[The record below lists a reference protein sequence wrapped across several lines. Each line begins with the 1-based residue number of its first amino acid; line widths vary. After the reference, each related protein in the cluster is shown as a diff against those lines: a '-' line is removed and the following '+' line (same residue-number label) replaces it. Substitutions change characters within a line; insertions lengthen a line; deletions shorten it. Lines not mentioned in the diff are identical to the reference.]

1 MVVIVRVIVM
11 IDGDETGVPGVRS
24 FGPVETSFNEKER
37 EYGIPVWWQP
47 LPPLPFHVVV
57 FYEDL
62 QAYDRTLVL
71 SALNVM
77 C

>member
-11 IDGDETGVPGVRS
+11 IDGDETGVPGIRS
-24 FGPVETSFNEKER
+24 FGPVETSFNKKEG

-47 LPPLPFHVVV
+47 LPPLPLHVVV

-62 QAYDRTLVL
+62 QAYDIERLH
-71 SALNVM
+71 
-77 C
+77 